1 MRNIRNW
8 LVVATAIVLT
18 GAVMLVTGLVSF
30 GQDARFEEDHP
41 FTSIP
46 EFPSANE
53 SDAATLREAAAT
65 FLESTG
71 WSEADSPGT
80 WRLADV
86 AALTRRGVR
95 IGVYADV
102 EFGAP
107 AVLAGPR
114 DFIRCGQVETWEAQD
129 GKVPIGGLRI
139 WLLDG
144 GSNLYNVLPM
154 NEYGDLPRL
163 QEVQSFVAAPVAC
176 ATG

>member
-18 GAVMLVTGLVSF
+18 GAVLLVTGLVSF

-144 GSNLYNVLPM
+144 ESNLYNVLPM

-163 QEVQSFVAAPVAC
+163 QEVQAFVAAPVAC